1 MKERKERYRSGTLER
16 LRASITD
23 ESYNETR
30 DRMLMAISLE
40 KLRQEKEL
48 SVLEFAKL
56 WNVSE
61 EDMIEMLAGNLDFPG
76 NIKEFFEHIFE

>member
-16 LRASITD
+16 LRASITE
-23 ESYNETR
+23 ESYKETR
-30 DRMLMAISLE
+30 DRMIMAISLE

-61 EDMIEMLAGNLDFPG
+61 EDMIEMLAGNLDFPD

>member
-1 MKERKERYRSGTLER
+1 MKERKERYRSGALER
-16 LRASITD
+16 LRASITE

-61 EDMIEMLAGNLDFPG
+61 AEMIEMLAGNLDFPD
-76 NIKEFFEHIFE
+76 NIKNFFNHIFD

>member
-16 LRASITD
+16 LRASIT
-23 ESYNETR
+23 EKSYKETR

-61 EDMIEMLAGNLDFPG
+61 AEMTEMLAGNLDFPD

>member
-1 MKERKERYRSGTLER
+1 MKERKERFRSGTLER
-16 LRASITD
+16 LRASITE
-23 ESYNETR
+23 ESYKKTR
-30 DRMLMAISLE
+30 DRMIMAISLE

-61 EDMIEMLAGNLDFPG
+61 EDMIAMLAGNLYSPY
-76 NIKEFFEHIFE
+76 NIK